1 MTFID
6 NPIFINNINVTECAI
21 FISDE
26 FQQFTF
32 DWYVTQQQLLL
43 INFRSYLQL
52 IFPPARFQAT
62 DK

>member
-52 IFPPARFQAT
+52 ILLI
-62 DK
+62 